1 MIKDFSMSIFLNA
14 QSQNIRNQQIKERQS
29 VKHKGL
35 FDKLQASSLSGS
47 ADVNESQSIN
57 QTAKLKDQPIS
68 LFEGSQRFKN
78 KKDELSQPF
87 AKDIQ
92 QSIVL
97 MQSATFA
104 VDQSVALLSEMKS
117 VIEQAMN
124 QQLTAHDRKN
134 LQLELNKLNQSLFRI
149 ALKTT
154 YQGKSI
160 FKNDHTKVKLVTQ
173 SNGKIEEV
181 DIHSIRPDI
190 LAKQARL
197 HSAHGVASE
206 LSLLGQYSAQM
217 PDELKGKLW
226 INGIEI
232 RDSLPTDDRY
242 STKDPMGSAI
252 AKANVINAYRS
263 QTDVEAF
270 VSMTRTD
277 LNALRN
283 DAFGIP
289 LFGPSAPIQAIEMEK
304 NEQILLNG
312 IKIQGLKI
320 QDKDENG
327 SLRTAINAIQNQ
339 TGVVAE
345 LSEQGEL
352 VLSAIDGR
360 NIHLKYEDEAYQGRR
375 LEEYIGLRDGNGGLL
390 CYTAQL
396 ILFSKKPIDL
406 RITGPMIN
414 DSLGDLLGVSI
425 GEQILTQG
433 EFNFALNRNY
443 ALSQINVRQGDEASW
458 ALTTLSIASEEIQEI
473 QKQLSGIYQ
482 KLIDLGGEQSQS
494 YYNHHQRFIHQKFD
508 HVLMNAQAEYQQKR
522 LEYPA
527 LDIKAPE
534 IKPLSKLDAQTSYSQ
549 ALIEMVNDIQGFI
562 ATKSTLAL
570 IAQANF
576 TEASAWSLL
585 EADVNVP
592 PQLQIQQQLYPSLF
606 YMAEGT

>member
-1 MIKDFSMSIFLNA
+1 MSIFLNA

-117 VIEQAMN
+117 LIEQAMN

-154 YQGKSI
+154 YQGKSL

-206 LSLLGQYSAQM
+206 LSLLGQYSTQM
-217 PDELKGKLW
+217 PEELKGKLW

-232 RDSLPTDDRY
+232 RDSLATDDRY

-263 QTDVEAF
+263 QTGVEAF

-289 LFGPSAPIQAIEMEK
+289 LFGPSTPIQAIEMEK

-360 NIHLKYEDEAYQGRR
+360 NIHLKYEDEVYQGRR

-396 ILFSKKPIDL
+396 ILFSKKMIDL

-433 EFNFALNRNY
+433 EFSFALNRNY

-458 ALTTLSIASEEIQEI
+458 AMTTLSIASEEIQQI

-482 KLIDLGGEQSQS
+482 KLTDLGGEQSQS